1 MSLYLKQSAILFGF
15 TLLGEALHRLLPLP
29 IPAAVY
35 GLVLLFV
42 ALYLKIVKVEQINK
56 VSDFLL
62 TILPVLFVSPAV
74 NLLESWGILA
84 PQVVTIALLVVS
96 STILVFLV
104 AGVVAQLFLQ
114 KGARPW
120 IGFLNFLFCR

>member
-1 MSLYLKQSAILFGF
+1 MILYLKQSAWIFGF
-15 TLLGEALHRLLPLP
+15 TLLGEALNRLLPLP

-35 GLVLLFV
+35 GLVLLFA
-42 ALYLKIVKVEQINK
+42 ALCLKIIKVEQINK

-84 PQVVTIALLVVS
+84 PHVIPIALLVLS
-96 STILVFLV
+96 STVLVFAV
-104 AGVVAQLFLQ
+104 AGLVSQLFCG
-114 KGARPW
+114 KEKDHGNHP
-120 IGFLNFLFCR
+120 

>member
-1 MSLYLKQSAILFGF
+1 MTLYLKQSAWIFGF

-42 ALYLKIVKVEQINK
+42 ALCLKLVKVEQINK

-62 TILPVLFVSPAV
+62 TILPILFVSPAV
-74 NLLESWGILA
+74 NLLESWGIVA
-84 PQVVTIALLVVS
+84 PNVIPIILLVVS
-96 STILVFLV
+96 STVLVFAV
-104 AGVVAQLFLQ
+104 AGIVSQ
-114 KGARPW
+114 
-120 IGFLNFLFCR
+120 LFCRKEHGDGMDS

>member
-1 MSLYLKQSAILFGF
+1 MTLYLKQSAWIFGF

-42 ALYLKIVKVEQINK
+42 ALCLKIVKVEQINK

-62 TILPVLFVSPAV
+62 TILPILFVSPAV

-84 PQVVTIALLVVS
+84 PHVIPIALLVIS
-96 STILVFLV
+96 STVLVFAV
-104 AGVVAQLFLQ
+104 AGLISQ
-114 KGARPW
+114 
-120 IGFLNFLFCR
+120 LFCRKEKADEMDS

>member
-1 MSLYLKQSAILFGF
+1 MTLYLKQSAWIFGF

-42 ALYLKIVKVEQINK
+42 ALCLKIVKVEQISK

-62 TILPVLFVSPAV
+62 TILPFLFVSPAV

-84 PQVVTIALLVVS
+84 PHVIPIALLVIS
-96 STILVFLV
+96 STVLVFAV
-104 AGVVAQLFLQ
+104 AGLISQ
-114 KGARPW
+114 
-120 IGFLNFLFCR
+120 LFCRKEKADEMDS

>member
-1 MSLYLKQSAILFGF
+1 MTLYLKQSAWIFGF

-42 ALYLKIVKVEQINK
+42 ALCLKLVKVEQINK

-62 TILPVLFVSPAV
+62 TILPILFVSPAV
-74 NLLESWGILA
+74 NLLESWGIVA
-84 PQVVTIALLVVS
+84 PPVIPIALLVVS
-96 STILVFLV
+96 STVLVFAV
-104 AGVVAQLFLQ
+104 AGVVSQ
-114 KGARPW
+114 
-120 IGFLNFLFCR
+120 LFCRKEQDDGMDS